1 MFKKLS
7 HIIIRHEFHRDY
19 LLNKSLET
27 IYILYKANNFS
38 FFNTIH
44 KTFFGKRKFLCFFP
58 ISCQTRRRLSDDLE
72 SRVNAL
78 WVVSRQSSNLVRT
91 HTRSKVND
99 VSNTN
104 VEREKR

>member
-27 IYILYKANNFS
+27 IYYIKRITFRFS
-38 FFNTIH
+38 VNSFVRQEEISLF
-44 KTFFGKRKFLCFFP
+44 FFP

-78 WVVSRQSSNLVRT
+78 WGCVTPVFEFGTDT
-91 HTRSKVND
+91 HVYAIESKRRL
-99 VSNTN
+99 
-104 VEREKR
+104 EY